1 LRRLPLSMR
10 KANLARLVA
19 RKSALA
25 FAVQLET
32 DLLEDTTLSDD
43 TVLKLKE
50 IVNLQA
56 SLWEAAQRLPE
67 GSERLEA
74 LREIDRF
81 QTRIA
86 VFIRR
91 LGSEAL
97 A

>member
-1 LRRLPLSMR
+1 M
-10 KANLARLVA
+10 
-19 RKSALA
+19 
-25 FAVQLET
+25 ET
-32 DLLEDTTLSDD
+32 DLEDTTLSHH

-67 GSERLEA
+67 GSERLDA

-81 QTRIA
+81 QTQMA